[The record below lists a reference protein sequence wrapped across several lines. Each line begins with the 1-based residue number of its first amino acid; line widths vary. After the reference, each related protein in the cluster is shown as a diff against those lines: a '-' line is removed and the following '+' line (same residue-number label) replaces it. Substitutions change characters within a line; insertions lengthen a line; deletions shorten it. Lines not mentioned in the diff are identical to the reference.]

1 MEIPSDILKAGEN
14 EIVLSVSNYR
24 LAGYNGYPISGLT
37 SRAANEY
44 TGGITG
50 NIELRAYTTPLK
62 DIVIKIPE
70 DTSSVN
76 VEIISEE
83 NKEFF
88 WSVSDNGKEIISGT
102 AREKF
107 SFSTNGMTEEELKTL
122 LKEGKDVLIIGS
134 APFKSIPCS
143 FKISLA
149 GRTNGN
155 LATVVYDHPV
165 VSAIPHDGF
174 CGWQFAGL
182 FDKGSAVCFENDDVT
197 FNPIIEVVSSHKC
210 VLRQAAMFEFTAFR
224 GRCMVCSFDFKE
236 NDPAASYLKAG
247 ILEYMKS
254 EKFTPSVNYTENMLD
269 KLIHGKLQNIT
280 GNVNLAFNPNDKTA
294 LVK

>member
-1 MEIPSDILKAGEN
+1 MTESFIRTPFFRKLRVNPEYGIQKYSMTGFPPDMALPNIMGNFFYRRTFLSENTSSSLYLYFGGVQNSVSVWVNNVYIGCHEGYNTPFEMEIPSDILKAGEN

-24 LAGYNGYPISGLT
+24 
-37 SRAANEY
+37 
-44 TGGITG
+44 
-50 NIELRAYTTPLK
+50 
-62 DIVIKIPE
+62 
-70 DTSSVN
+70 
-76 VEIISEE
+76 
-83 NKEFF
+83 
-88 WSVSDNGKEIISGT
+88 
-102 AREKF
+102 
-107 SFSTNGMTEEELKTL
+107 
-122 LKEGKDVLIIGS
+122 
-134 APFKSIPCS
+134 
-143 FKISLA
+143 LA

-210 VLRQAAMFEFTAFR
+210 VLRQVAMFEFTAFR